1 MIQLQLQKARLD
13 PGVQAR
19 HDKES
24 GIADDGDAVVLD
36 PNALLEKLL
45 LQRINNIL

>member
-13 PGVQAR
+13 PQAR
-19 HDKES
+19 HDKER

-36 PNALLEKLL
+36 PNALLENC
-45 LQRINNIL
+45 QRINNIL

>member
-13 PGVQAR
+13 QVQAR

-24 GIADDGDAVVLD
+24 GVADEGDAVVLD
-36 PNALLEKLL
+36 RNALLEKLL
-45 LQRINNIL
+45 SKDK